1 VSGIKF
7 KTLELMPEVPGDEK
21 VNSLI
26 NFFTSYSDVLI
37 KENPNED
44 VRIRFS
50 FLSSLNR
57 LSMKSIHLSFFVKDI
72 DSIEVKNPLK
82 YKLEI
87 FSGSEVLT
95 LSDISKLGDFY
106 CDLSERILIELF

>member
-1 VSGIKF
+1 MSGINF

-26 NFFTSYSDVLI
+26 NFFTSYSDVLT

-50 FLSSLNR
+50 FLRSLNR

-72 DSIEVKNPLK
+72 DSIEVKNPLN
-82 YKLEI
+82 KLEI

-95 LSDISKLGDFY
+95 LSVISKLGDFD